1 MKYNDELESSYRRTP
16 SCPWGGMYGVIY
28 KPQAAGAIWFEGT
41 KGSSSP
47 QGKRSPV
54 LTAVKPIKT
63 TITSTESTASSSMS
77 ALGTAPFTSWAYSV
91 AASATMLSGK
101 EYAHHV
107 MLNRLI
113 DRLNNAGLETC
124 RNIHVKT
131 TDKTYAEDAQFVL
144 LCSFSLVR
152 SYVQL
157 AFTLDLSLL

>member
-1 MKYNDELESSYRRTP
+1 MKYNDELESSYRRT
-16 SCPWGGMYGVIY
+16 
-28 KPQAAGAIWFEGT
+28 PQAAGAIWFEGT

-47 QGKRSPV
+47 RGKRSPV

-124 RNIHVKT
+124 RNIHFKT
-131 TDKTYAEDAQFVL
+131 IRQDVCRG
-144 LCSFSLVR
+144 CSVCATMFL
-152 SYVQL
+152 
-157 AFTLDLSLL
+157 FFG